1 MLNTFPSEWVDNF
14 FHSGRWVYSVDME
27 DLCDYMCSKKKIAD
41 VAGIVQFKKNKTK
54 DIQISCKIKHMQEI
68 NTTKTTDTNDE
79 VGQVE
84 QYNQCHWHPNHH
96 HTWEECLLNPRN
108 PNNKLKNKK
117 QKRNEQ
123 DNTSTSN
130 NNNNNQANP
139 QQAPATEQ
147 RNLDQNH
154 EEGTRVQTQPPTTG
168 NIWEA
173 W

>member
-1 MLNTFPSEWVDNF
+1 M
-14 FHSGRWVYSVDME
+14 
-27 DLCDYMCSKKKIAD
+27 
-41 VAGIVQFKKNKTK
+41 
-54 DIQISCKIKHMQEI
+54 
-68 NTTKTTDTNDE
+68 
-79 VGQVE
+79 
-84 QYNQCHWHPNHH
+84 
-96 HTWEECLLNPRN
+96 
-108 PNNKLKNKK
+108 KNKK